1 MLLSNQQCIDVISS
15 CIPGNGTHDLGIT
28 NSTVWATLWCIKS
41 KSMNESNTCW
51 SEWAPAV
58 RQCSSTPHTR
68 DGYLSVTI
76 SMSKSGGSL
85 ASIPPASSST
95 ISCGHR
101 QTRCQKEQVHRTANH
116 EWLMISSHLWWFG
129 SAASLSRQSQQHS
142 VQQLIGLLVV
152 FGDVSVAVEAE
163 DLRFSSDGKVAD
175 VVHVILHTKE
185 IVHLFWF
192 ECKVMRLPATS
203 ESKIFSE

>member
-1 MLLSNQQCIDVISS
+1 MSS
-15 CIPGNGTHDLGIT
+15 CRK
-28 NSTVWATLWCIKS
+28 TVFID
-41 KSMNESNTCW
+41 
-51 SEWAPAV
+51 
-58 RQCSSTPHTR
+58 SSYTS
-68 DGYLSVTI
+68 GYLSVTI

-85 ASIPPASSST
+85 ASIPPASSFT

-101 QTRCQKEQVHRTANH
+101 QTLSERALHRTANH

-175 VVHVILHTKE
+175 VVHVNLHTKE
-185 IVHLFWF
+185 IMHLFWF
-192 ECKVMRLPATS
+192 ECTCGWDMQLHQRAR
-203 ESKIFSE
+203 FSVNNNDNSVCFVHN